1 MSATLTVDEAL
12 RRAAAAIAGHSGSPR
27 LDAQLIVAHVLGC
40 SREHLIAHG
49 EITLSAVEARTCEML
64 AALRARGMPIAYIL
78 GHRPFYDRDFRVTSH
93 VLIPRPETEHV
104 VEAALDWVQA
114 RKAGRARI
122 VDVGTGSGAIGV
134 TLAAH
139 LPASTLYAAD
149 ISAAALRIAR
159 ENAAGLPNLH
169 IVQSDLLAALR
180 GPFDVIAANLPYIAS
195 AELDIL
201 DVAKF
206 EPLVALDGGPDGLDV
221 IRRLLIEAPARLA
234 IPGLLL
240 MEIGADQGAAVAAL
254 ARAAFPAATVQ
265 VLRDYAG
272 LDRVVRVERL

>member
-49 EITLSAVEARTCEML
+49 EMTLSPVEARTCEML

-93 VLIPRPETEHV
+93 VLIPRPETEHL
-104 VEAALDWVQA
+104 VEAALDWAQA
-114 RKAGRARI
+114 RKAGQARI

-139 LPASTLYAAD
+139 LPESTVYAVD

-159 ENAAGLPNLH
+159 ENAAGLPNLRL
-169 IVQSDLLAALR
+169 VQSDLLAALR

-195 AELDIL
+195 AELNIL

-206 EPLVALDGGPDGLDV
+206 EPSVALDGGPDGLDL
-221 IRRLLIEAPARLA
+221 ICRLLIEAPARLA
-234 IPGLLL
+234 GPGLLL
-240 MEIGADQGAAVAAL
+240 LEIGADQGAAVTAL
-254 ARAAFPAATVQ
+254 ARAAFPAATVH